1 LCVEGTWFFDAQADA
16 RGAKHV
22 IARGVQAVALGAA
35 SCALHVNGRGA
46 KTDACGRGFAVLSK
60 QISAVGLRLRQKK
73 LGVVPR
79 PMPAAPRRCLAV
91 V

>member
-1 LCVEGTWFFDAQADA
+1 
-16 RGAKHV
+16 
-22 IARGVQAVALGAA
+22 
-35 SCALHVNGRGA
+35 VNGRGA